1 KFNTFL
7 KIHAPCFRL
16 DPLED
21 IFKGVKDLA
30 TSPETAGC
38 FWGIV
43 VGLIVVLST
52 ALLLVSIVG

>member
-1 KFNTFL
+1 MSYFDTFIVL
-7 KIHAPCFRL
+7 TL
-16 DPLED
+16 LED
-21 IFKGVKDLA
+21 IFKGVNDLA